1 MEKPGMVVKIIGDS
15 CILLTSEGEYLKVP
29 LPVNGVTRVG
39 QMITHVEKKKS
50 FPYLRYFAVAASLLL
65 IVLVGQLYL
74 GRMQPAA
81 AFVTID
87 INPSIELAVSADR
100 RVASARGL
108 NSDGVMILEEVKVKG
123 LDLHEA
129 VKLIVAQAVTDQF
142 LAPKEDNIILVTL
155 TTNSDG
161 ESLVDLESIYESVKS
176 PVELNGLETE
186 VIIEPVDTAVR
197 QEAEKAGI
205 STGRYLLLQKTA
217 EKGVTFNAG
226 EINAMGLG
234 KLQKEK
240 KISIIELLSDDGDN
254 NDNDDNGSPN
264 DKNPVVKK
272 AARKGIYRSQQN
284 LKENNSDSDKKADYS
299 TGREK
304 SNSDG
309 GKTEVPGHNEKK
321 DIDKKKAERKQSRPD

>member
-15 CILLTSEGEYLKVP
+15 CILLTNEGEYKKVP

-39 QMITHVEKKKS
+39 QIIAYVEKKKS
-50 FPYLRYFAVAASLLL
+50 FPYLNLKYFAMAASLLL
-65 IVLVGQLYL
+65 IVLIGQIYL
-74 GRMQPAA
+74 GRTQPAAA

-87 INPSIELAVSADR
+87 INPSIELAVLADR

-129 VKLIVAQAVTDQF
+129 VKLIVAQAVADQF
-142 LAPKEDNIILVTL
+142 LAAEEENIILVTL
-155 TTNSDG
+155 TTNNDG
-161 ESLVDLESIYESVKS
+161 ESVVDLESIYESVKS

-197 QEAEKAGI
+197 EEAEKAGI

-217 EKGVTFNAG
+217 KKGVAVNAG
-226 EINAMGLG
+226 EISAMNLG
-234 KLQKEK
+234 KLEKDK
-240 KISIIELLSDDGDN
+240 KISIIELLSDD
-254 NDNDDNGSPN
+254 NDNESPD
-264 DKNPVVKK
+264 DKNREVKE
-272 AARKGIYRSQQN
+272 AARKGIYKKQQN
-284 LKENNSDSDKKADYS
+284 SKENNSDKKTDYS

-304 SNSDG
+304 TNGDND
-309 GKTEVPGHNEKK
+309 KTTIPRRNDKK
-321 DIDKKKAERKQSRPD
+321 ENDTDKKKVEHKKSKSD